1 MYKVH
6 KKVEQVQTAEGKY
19 WNDVCMRLP
28 IVKVDID
35 GSVAEKTEKQ
45 KVDENRIS
53 KRSVGEKEDDE
64 SWDDFFGDFSM
75 DDEDELERKAKYT
88 KLCF

>member
-6 KKVEQVQTAEGKY
+6 KKVEQDQTAEGKY

-35 GSVAEKTEKQ
+35 GSVADKTGKQ
-45 KVDENRIS
+45 KVDDNRIS
-53 KRSVGEKEDDE
+53 KRNVGEKESDE

-88 KLCF
+88 I